1 MRNND
6 AGSSS
11 SQPMGRGAG
20 LDMTKQKYLKAAMS
34 QPVKWLNANLLRP
47 SAEQKPIHLALIR
60 IAIRRKLIKGA

>member
-1 MRNND
+1 
-6 AGSSS
+6 
-11 SQPMGRGAG
+11 MGRGEG